1 MMFKFDFETWMTPF
15 LVYILFTEFITET
28 ASAKGFPPN
37 RDCMTSLNVSLLNV
51 AERSFIWLSHASA
64 SIAISL
70 LRKMSLVLSPRSSLF
85 AILSRL
91 LIESATLLIHSS
103 SSAYIDMTIFDG
115 DPTWVKFIKLGFDFL
130 KVEKSSSNTVAMTGG
145 DTISITNSFPKGKFF
160 INGNV
165 LLILVLS
172 VVTSLTWQKAFW
184 LFIW

>member
-1 MMFKFDFETWMTPF
+1 
-15 LVYILFTEFITET
+15 
-28 ASAKGFPPN
+28 
-37 RDCMTSLNVSLLNV
+37 
-51 AERSFIWLSHASA
+51 
-64 SIAISL
+64 
-70 LRKMSLVLSPRSSLF
+70 
-85 AILSRL
+85 
-91 LIESATLLIHSS
+91 
-103 SSAYIDMTIFDG
+103 MTIFDG